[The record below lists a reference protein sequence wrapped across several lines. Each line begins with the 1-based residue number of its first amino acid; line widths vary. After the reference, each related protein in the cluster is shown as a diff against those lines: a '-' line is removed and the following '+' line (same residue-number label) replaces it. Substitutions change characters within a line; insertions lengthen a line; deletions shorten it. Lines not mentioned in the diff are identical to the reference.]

1 MATDIWD
8 NPNSDQETAKA
19 DKEFAREVLGFNW
32 RVGQA
37 SVTGEAYQVAT
48 RFKDFTKGEYKFHNE
63 LNPDFYAV
71 ESPDSFYPADNSKCA
86 TFMRYSENNLIAGT
100 VYDSGEHRAV
110 VIGFPFETIKGL
122 GGRQSLMKQVLDF
135 FADPSPLRNKS
146 K

>member
-1 MATDIWD
+1 MVGMEHRMEHKPSAL
-8 NPNSDQETAKA
+8 SGGEQQ
-19 DKEFAREVLGFNW
+19 
-32 RVGQA
+32 RVAIVRALCQP
-37 SVTGEAYQVAT
+37 
-48 RFKDFTKGEYKFHNE
+48 FDFLLLDEPVSH
-63 LNPDFYAV
+63 LD
-71 ESPDSFYPADNSKCA
+71 
-86 TFMRYSENNLIAGT
+86 RENNLIAGT